1 MEAAIEDYLMKNF
14 MKIAL
19 SSRQL
24 GKKLLDLDSTEL
36 LPLITKDNLILENEG
51 VLFLLVMR

>member
-1 MEAAIEDYLMKNF
+1 MKNF

-24 GKKLLDLDSTEL
+24 GKKILDLDSKEL
-36 LPLITKDNLILENEG
+36 LPLITKNNLILENEG